1 MAQQTRGVVLT
12 QVNVNDTRDGRPDVD
27 IIAVHGLDTRSPD
40 TWTWRSKDRNKPDVN
55 WLVDRDMLPHRMK
68 RVRIFTCN
76 WPADLFQ
83 DSNSIPWTV
92 GEFARRLLAGIHT
105 IRLPLAKDGRD
116 RDRPIVFIA
125 SCLGGIILMEALIM
139 ANNPQSDYISIR
151 KATRGIIFLATPFRG
166 TAFKDIAS
174 WADPLLKTW
183 ASLGN
188 RSVTQLLESVKGS
201 NFFLEELVRSF
212 TRLCQDTSD
221 PCKVHTFYET
231 RGTVLP
237 GKFLPSYFLTFFDQ
251 SKPLVNSASAT
262 LDIDSNPLP
271 LERRH
276 VMMNKFSGPDDL
288 DYITVVGRLEALLQV
303 VRDRPPRQA
312 DIWIHHKHYT
322 ADRLQI
328 ERLSGDR
335 LPMEQCYINLA
346 IVARPGEKAYKPTSA
361 QSFPFSLF
369 ARQKAEA
376 ADDVSERK
384 SRVDLSTL
392 FNAREDEDGGVIN
405 PRRVFIRG
413 SAGVGKTTLCK
424 KIVHEFYRGTWSDWN
439 KIFDRILWVPLRNL
453 KLKERTRPGYNY
465 ECLFSDEYFSL
476 PESKPELAQELSKAL
491 VADNSRTLF
500 LLDGLDEVSQYLRGE
515 DAMSLFLEDLL
526 KQANVIITSRPSIN
540 FQSKIDL
547 ELETIGFDPKQVKE
561 YLYADPD
568 TKPKV
573 NEIETFLR
581 DHWLLQS
588 LVRIPIQLDALC
600 YAWNDIS
607 AGVSLDTMT
616 DIYHAIE
623 QRLWRK
629 DVVRL
634 ERISGRIQS
643 PLPTEINNR
652 IKSEAEILQFLAFSG
667 MYCDVIYFTA
677 AHRDKIVQVF
687 SSVGLLLDETL
698 GRLSFLRTSDSS
710 SKMKDRSYHFLHL
723 TFQEYFAAK
732 YFVQSWTNREDLCIL
747 ELDNHQKRANVIR
760 VDPNSFLRERKYD
773 ARFDIFWRFVAGL
786 LHTEYDEDQLCRFFL
801 TIEDQP
807 RDLLGPVHQR
817 LTMHCLS
824 EVVPSDEMRFF
835 APLRKELEDQLSR
848 WLEFECNFRKTSRL
862 ASEIEFPERSL
873 NSVLLRASEDVKI
886 KIIKSL
892 DKRSKLPQGTIELIT
907 DWLKGNPSRL
917 LTSTTLTMLWSHNY
931 LPPQSL
937 EVVVK
942 WVYDDNYEIA
952 RKAATLLDIQR
963 TVPEYIY
970 EDIIAHIE
978 NQQRSAYR
986 ELLFT
991 AIKYKLPRNILETLA
1006 AQLEDQDPL
1015 VRRKALAKLG
1025 GLLPEDIQKA
1035 VAAQLKDQDP
1045 EIRLFALRALRSP
1058 KSPPDDIQ
1066 VAIAAHLQDQD
1077 KNIQNEACR
1086 ILKHLPVYSK
1096 NCPQAI
1102 ATWLVT
1108 QDEDIKKV
1116 RSLHSHKRLALSDA
1130 VAAHLENEN
1139 PDHQFTAM
1147 QLLRAEDELTDDTLD
1162 AVAAQLQNPDED
1174 IKDIAIPILSRYTYT
1189 FPEQSTIPR
1198 DLFKVASEQ
1207 LESQDNDVKIQA
1219 IRTLSVLRCQQGI
1232 PGEILYKLAMK
1243 CKDEDKDVRE
1253 AILRLFPQYL
1263 VPDDILDFI
1272 VSQFKDQDPDIRYYT
1287 LFALTDHPGLS
1298 TYILNQ
1304 IAEQL
1309 EDQDYHVRS
1318 MAASTLG
1325 NQSELSHELLKA
1337 LALRLEDKDVIVRS
1351 SATEALCHRSLPED
1365 IIEAIAGRLTDK
1377 SREVQR
1383 MALRALQA
1391 QLTLPARILEAVT
1404 QKINFEDDYV
1414 IREAVRVPGIH
1425 SALLPENAVQAIT
1438 AWLEHKDED
1447 FKQIMLEALRK
1458 QPNLPT
1464 TILQKAASY
1473 RGLLARSFEAHV
1485 SCYVMDG
1492 ISYIDMPGDLG
1503 KVRLEGQLN
1512 GFMDAVAETQRR
1524 VGIPPQLEHV
1534 HR

>member
-1 MAQQTRGVVLT
+1 MAQQTRGVVLN

-55 WLVDRDMLPHRMK
+55 WLVDRDMLPHKMK

-83 DSNSIPWTV
+83 ESDSIPWTV
-92 GEFARRLLAGIHT
+92 GEFARRLLAGIHN
-105 IRLPLAKDGRD
+105 IRLPLAADGRD

-166 TAFKDIAS
+166 TAFQDIAS

-201 NFFLEELVRSF
+201 NFYLEELVRSF
-212 TRLCQDTSD
+212 TRLCQDTCD

-288 DYITVVGRLEALLQV
+288 DYITVVGRLEALLQL

-335 LPMEQCYINLA
+335 LPMEQCYINLV

-361 QSFPFSLF
+361 QSFPFSLL

-392 FNAREDEDGGVIN
+392 FNARKDEDGGVVN

-424 KIVHEFYRGTWSDWN
+424 KIIHEFYQGTWSDWN

-540 FQSKIDL
+540 FQPKIDL

-629 DVVRL
+629 DIVRL
-634 ERISGRIQS
+634 ERISGRVQS

-667 MYCDVIYFTA
+667 MYSDVIYFTA

-710 SKMKDRSYHFLHL
+710 SKIKDRSYHFLHL

-747 ELDNHQKRANVIR
+747 ELDNHQKRANVIK

-824 EVVPSDEMRFF
+824 EVVPSDEMRLFV
-835 APLRKELEDQLSR
+835 PLRKELEDQLSQ
-848 WLEFECNFRKTSRL
+848 WLEFECNFRETSRL

-886 KIIKSL
+886 KVIKSL
-892 DKRSKLPQGTIELIT
+892 ERRSQLPQGTIELIT

-917 LTSTTLTMLWSHNY
+917 LTSTTLEMLWSHNY

-937 EVVVK
+937 KV
-942 WVYDDNYEIA
+942 
-952 RKAATLLDIQR
+952 
-963 TVPEYIY
+963 
-970 EDIIAHIE
+970 
-978 NQQRSAYR
+978 
-986 ELLFT
+986 
-991 AIKYKLPRNILETLA
+991 
-1006 AQLEDQDPL
+1006 
-1015 VRRKALAKLG
+1015 
-1025 GLLPEDIQKA
+1025 A

-1066 VAIAAHLQDQD
+1066 VAIAAHLQDED

-1116 RSLHSHKRLALSDA
+1116 RSLL
-1130 VAAHLENEN
+1130 
-1139 PDHQFTAM
+1139 
-1147 QLLRAEDELTDDTLD
+1147 
-1162 AVAAQLQNPDED
+1162 
-1174 IKDIAIPILSRYTYT
+1174 
-1189 FPEQSTIPR
+1189 
-1198 DLFKVASEQ
+1198 
-1207 LESQDNDVKIQA
+1207 
-1219 IRTLSVLRCQQGI
+1219 LRCQQGI

-1253 AILRLFPQYL
+1253 AILQLFPQYL
-1263 VPDDILDFI
+1263 VPDAILDFI

-1287 LFALTDHPGLS
+1287 LFALKDHPGLS
-1298 TYILNQ
+1298 TNILNQ

-1309 EDQDYHVRS
+1309 EDQDEQVRS

-1337 LALRLEDKDVIVRS
+1337 LALRLEDKDVNVRI
-1351 SATEALCHRSLPED
+1351 SATEALCRRSLPED

-1377 SREVQR
+1377 MRSVQR

-1404 QKINFEDDYV
+1404 QKINLEDEY
-1414 IREAVRVPGIH
+1414 IMREAVRVPGIH
-1425 SALLPENAVQAIT
+1425 STLPENAVQAMT

-1447 FKQIMLEALRK
+1447 FKQIMVEALRK
-1458 QPNLPT
+1458 QPKLPA
-1464 TILQKAASY
+1464 TILQTTALY

-1512 GFMDAVAETQRR
+1512 GFMDAVAETQRE
-1524 VGIPPQLEHV
+1524 VEIPPQLEHV
-1534 HR
+1534 HRYST